1 MNMIPLASIQR
12 ISKKAG
18 VQRISAKALKELQN
32 ALEDIGIEIARDAAE
47 LARHAHRKTMLKE
60 DILLASK
67 KM

>member
-1 MNMIPLASIQR
+1 MIPLASIQR

>member
-1 MNMIPLASIQR
+1 MIPLASIQR

-18 VQRISAKALKELQN
+18 IQRISTKALKELQN